1 MKHHIQNKL
10 RALNYS
16 ISNHQ
21 YYKCP
26 DKIPTFNLA
35 EDEGKVTRNS
45 ISSAE
50 GGSKRSP
57 FLTAP
62 FTNIDLAFGAAKIL
76 QPNRILKK
84 LESSKQ
90 RRGVWVKER
99 RITRPTYFSTD
110 CKIISLDCGLELLP
124 LTIGRRL

>member
-26 DKIPTFNLA
+26 DKIPTFSLA

-76 QPNRILKK
+76 QPNRNLKK
-84 LESSKQ
+84 IREFKA
-90 RRGVWVKER
+90 KER
-99 RITRPTYFSTD
+99 
-110 CKIISLDCGLELLP
+110 CGGEGKKDYKAYVLLH
-124 LTIGRRL
+124 